1 VKEIVRWKIKPISLG
16 KIRPINELGK
26 KLIKIY
32 MPYKI
37 SKDMMWKNLW
47 DEISNQS
54 ARKNNKPINAPIIW

>member
-1 VKEIVRWKIKPISLG
+1 VKEIVRGKIKPISLG

-37 SKDMMWKNLW
+37 SKDMMWKNL
-47 DEISNQS
+47 
-54 ARKNNKPINAPIIW
+54 